1 MNKKFLSLIL
11 VFCMVFCMSVP
22 TLAQS
27 ASADPSIPDTFDP
40 PATPVALEECDV
52 SLSFDTCIYNA
63 KKRTPKVTVLVD
75 EQTALAAE
83 NFTVEYQNNLNVGTA
98 SVVITA
104 KDTSSVVTGSVV
116 KEFTITPRS
125 LNSTYINAKLSK
137 STYIYSGK
145 AHTPTVKFT
154 SDVFGTLKK
163 DVDYTVSYKNNTK
176 PGYATLVAT
185 GKGNFGS
192 TFKKTFK
199 IKPAPVEKII
209 ATKIKETTFRLSWT
223 ESEGA
228 SGYRLYRYNSE
239 KKRYVYTGVQTKNT
253 YYDVGGRDAGQT
265 YFYKIRPYKTTSTD
279 TIFADMDEYRRKV
292 IMKPAQTVLKDSTY
306 KNKNT
311 FVFKWKKQKANGY
324 EIQYSKDKKFDK
336 KDKIF
341 KINSGSITKK
351 EIKLSKNKNRYF
363 RVRAYRTLDNG
374 SKRYG
379 KWSEKQ
385 TTLYSTVYSSYS
397 TTFSS
402 PAGRTKNIK
411 QACKYIDG
419 TVLAPGET
427 FSFNSVVGKRT
438 IARGFAV
445 ATVYRGNKV
454 EEGLGGGICQVSTT
468 IFNAALLG
476 NLSIVERNQHSLPV
490 HYVAGGRDAS
500 VSWGTADFKFKN
512 TSGSYMKI
520 SAKVIDNYKIEIKLL
535 TSGITKPKKASLSV
549 SSSYYDTYTNEDN
562 EKVSRY
568 RYVLTRSVGGK
579 ANYSTTSIY

>member
-1 MNKKFLSLIL
+1 MTKKVLSLIL
-11 VFCMVFCMSVP
+11 AICVMLCSSVQVFALDTGS
-22 TLAQS
+22 
-27 ASADPSIPDTFDP
+27 DPSIPDTFDP

-52 SLSFDTCIYNA
+52 TLSFDTCIYNA
-63 KKRTPKVTVLVD
+63 KKRTPKVTVFIG
-75 EQTALAAE
+75 EQTVLAAE
-83 NFTVEYQNNLNVGTA
+83 NYSVEYHDNLNVGTA

-104 KDTSSVVTGSVV
+104 KDTSSVVKDSVV

-125 LNSTYINAKLSK
+125 LNSTYITAKLSK
-137 STYIYSGK
+137 SVYVYDGT
-145 AHTPTVKFT
+145 AFAPEVKFT

-163 DVDYTVSYKNNTK
+163 DVDYTVTYKNNVK
-176 PGYATLVAT
+176 PGFATLTAK

-192 TFKKTFK
+192 TFTKTFK
-199 IKPAPVEKII
+199 IKPAPVGKII

-223 ESEGA
+223 ESVGA
-228 SGYRLYRYNSE
+228 SGYRIYRYNSE
-239 KKRYVYTGVQTKNT
+239 KKRYVYTGVETKNT
-253 YYDVGGRDAGQT
+253 YFDVGGRDAGQT
-265 YFYKIRPYKTTSTD
+265 YFYKVRPYKTTSTEK
-279 TIFADMDEYRRKV
+279 IFADIDAYRRKV
-292 IMKPAQTVLKDSTY
+292 IMKPAQTQLKGSTY

-336 KDKIF
+336 NDRIF
-341 KINSGSITKK
+341 KINSGSTTKK
-351 EIKLSKNKNRYF
+351 EIKLSKNTNRYF
-363 RVRAYRTLDNG
+363 RIRAYRTLDNG
-374 SKRYG
+374 TKRYG
-379 KWSEKQ
+379 SWSEKQ
-385 TTLYSTVYSSYS
+385 STLYSTVYASYS

-419 TVLAPGET
+419 TVLSPGEV

-438 IARGFAV
+438 LERGFAV

-476 NLSIVERNQHSLPV
+476 NLSIVERHQHSLPV

-520 SAKVIDNYKIEIKLL
+520 SAKVINSSKIEIKLL
-535 TSGITKPKKASLSV
+535 TSGITKPKKVSVSV
-549 SSSYYDTYTNEDN
+549 SSSYYDTYTNEDK

-568 RYVLTRSVGGK
+568 RYYLARTVDGK
-579 ANYSTTSIY
+579 VNYSTTSIY